1 MNELEVGLEVTT
13 KEEVGPAVNNREE
26 DLAAE
31 ISEKD
36 HGHFLLIMIVVTSHV
51 PVNSETEEIVLSH
64 GGTIVGAGAQGGIG
78 AEVGV
83 GLRQYRDTRDQCG

>member
-1 MNELEVGLEVTT
+1 MNELEVGHEVIT

-31 ISEKD
+31 ISVKD

-51 PVNSETEEIVLSH
+51 PVNSETEEIVRLR
-64 GGTIVGAGAQGGIG
+64 GGTIVGAGARGGIG
-78 AEVGV
+78 AEAGV